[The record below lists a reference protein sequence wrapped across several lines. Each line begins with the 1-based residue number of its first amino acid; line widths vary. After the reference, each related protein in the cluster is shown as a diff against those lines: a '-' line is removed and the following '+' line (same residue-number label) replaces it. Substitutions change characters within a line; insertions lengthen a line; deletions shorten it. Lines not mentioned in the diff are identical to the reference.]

1 MLRGFNLLCLLTAGT
16 AAAAAESASSSMA
29 AKARPPRPPVLLS
42 TRCLLLPTGIL
53 AGPLFR
59 EDRPVLLDVLAFLLL
74 CLSPS
79 PPHLSLACME
89 YFTVLSLAHVTLNL
103 CCLYSGPTT
112 LLAPGSPH
120 LLPLRDILLIL
131 MTREISI

>member
-1 MLRGFNLLCLLTAGT
+1 MLCLLTAGT
-16 AAAAAESASSSMA
+16 AAAAAAAESASSASMA
-29 AKARPPRPPVLLS
+29 AKARPPWLPILLS

-74 CLSPS
+74 CLSLS
-79 PPHLSLACME
+79 PRSSLDCLHGVVLHSPLPRPR
-89 YFTVLSLAHVTLNL
+89 YFKL